1 MASEDQ
7 VPNAVDGVNDE
18 EFEEIFTLPD
28 IDEDPDGLA
37 ICMVRQDLE
46 VSLLLDDGEQDY
58 NILMANYHSKE
69 PKDWNWNIYMQYIRN
84 SSALDH
90 VHVLFKEPEE
100 INLEGLKELFEDSI
114 CNKVAVEVVDCKEM
128 TVCVQELQGSSDIE
142 FGYSNSCD
150 SGDIVL
156 SYGLAS
162 KLNGIMIVSAVIQD
176 YYRAAVSLSRII
188 TQIMDYNEREYIRFL
203 YDRGRRAS

>member
-1 MASEDQ
+1 MA
-7 VPNAVDGVNDE
+7 
-18 EFEEIFTLPD
+18 EIFTLPD

-58 NILMANYHSKE
+58 NILLANYPSKE

-114 CNKVAVEVVDCKEM
+114 CNKVAVEVVDSDDM
-128 TVCVQELQGSSDIE
+128 AVCAEELLCNGNIAD
-142 FGYSNSCD
+142 SNE
-150 SGDIVL
+150 DIVIIPAIEDVRDHKWL
-156 SYGLAS
+156 LNLDCTAVNLLGKKLGADVKECEKPMNNYSDQMAFKRIHLENTNIYGQ
-162 KLNGIMIVSAVIQD
+162 K
-176 YYRAAVSLSRII
+176 YCRYW
-188 TQIMDYNEREYIRFL
+188 F
-203 YDRGRRAS
+203 DRGK